1 MPRNLYIRQLIHV
14 FLLINGL
21 CSNYVSNSSV
31 FIEYDDTARTNPLI
45 IDSLSSSKLSE
56 SALDA
61 KVDYAALDSMRFDV
75 ANQKVYLF
83 GDAEVKYEGITL
95 KASYIE
101 LSLETKEVTAY
112 GTIDST
118 GKLIGKPE
126 FVDGGQTFTSEALR
140 YNFETKKGKITKAIT
155 QEGDGYIH
163 GAQIKMMNDK
173 VIFIKNGKYTTCSN
187 EIPHFHIEASKLKF
201 IKDDKIVTGPAYL
214 KIQSIPT
221 PLAVPFGFFPNKET
235 QTSGIIIPTYGE
247 SPGLGF
253 FLNDG
258 GYYLAVND
266 YIDVALTGDIYSR
279 GSWGLG
285 LESDYS
291 KRYKFDG
298 HINLTYA
305 QFMQGEK
312 DINQTKTSNYFIR
325 WKHSQAPKARPNSS
339 FSADVN
345 FGSSKNFQN
354 NFNSNT
360 QDFLTNT
367 FKSNVS
373 YNKSFAG
380 KPFNLTLNGS
390 HSQNS
395 KDSSVT
401 IVLPSATFT
410 MSRIYPLKRTVSVGK
425 DRWYEKIGINATAV
439 MQNQVKT
446 SEDTLTNYA
455 SEIVD
460 LMKNGAKITAPIST
474 SFKLLKYFNFS
485 PSINNSVVMYL
496 QTTDRSWQLVEDT
509 NETGELLDT
518 YTGSVINTD
527 NNAFA
532 AAYEG
537 SFSSSLNTTIYG
549 TFNYKLKRL
558 KAIRHVMY
566 PSATFNI
573 KPDYSDEFWG
583 YYDSYT
589 KIEDEEITEVDYS
602 RFTGQIY
609 GGPGAR
615 SESGTVGLSLR
626 NTLDAKIIGLNDTT
640 NIPSKVKLLD
650 NLNFS
655 TSYNI
660 FADSLNWN
668 PIRLYAKS
676 RINKNMDVQINSVF
690 DPYAFT
696 MNNGNGTR
704 INKSYWENFGEP
716 VNLTNF
722 DLVVSFRLKSKITDD
737 NSKQKETKEQ
747 LSIDGDNF
755 VDFNAPWTLNLS
767 YRYNYSKPFITE
779 TITNT
784 LNFNG
789 DVRLTAKWKVGFR
802 SGYDVESKKFNY
814 TSLDIYRD
822 LHCWELSFNIVPFG
836 TRKSYSIDL
845 RVKAPVLSDLKL
857 SRKRNWYDFDN

>member
-1 MPRNLYIRQLIHV
+1 MPRNLYIGHLIHV

-21 CSNYVSNSSV
+21 CSNYVANSSV
-31 FIEYDDTARTNPLI
+31 FEESADTAKAIPLA
-45 IDSLSSSKLSE
+45 IDSLNSKKIRE
-56 SALDA
+56 SALNA

-83 GDAEVKYEGITL
+83 GDAEVNYEGIEL

-101 LSLETKEVTAY
+101 LSLETKEVSAH
-112 GTIDST
+112 GAIDST
-118 GKLIGKPE
+118 GKLIGRPE
-126 FVDGGQTFTSEALR
+126 FADGGQTFTSEALR

-163 GAQIKMMNDK
+163 GVQIKMMNDK

-214 KIQSIPT
+214 KIQNIPT
-221 PLAVPFGFFPNKET
+221 PLVVPFGFFPNQER
-235 QTSGIIIPTYGE
+235 QTSGLIVPTYGE
-247 SPGLGF
+247 SPGLGV

-258 GYYLAVND
+258 GYYFAINEH
-266 YIDVALTGDIYSR
+266 IDLSLTGDVYSR
-279 GSWGLG
+279 GSWGLDVN
-285 LESDYS
+285 SDYS

-298 HINLTYA
+298 HVNITYA
-305 QFMQGEK
+305 QFKRGEK
-312 DINQTKTSNYFIR
+312 DINQSKTSNYFIR
-325 WKHSQAPKARPNSS
+325 WKHSQSAKARPNSN

-345 FGSSKNFQN
+345 FGSSQNFQN

-395 KDSSVT
+395 KDSSVN

-410 MSRIYPLKRTVSVGK
+410 MSRIYPLKRAVSVGK
-425 DRWYEKIGINATAV
+425 DRWYEKIGINGTAV
-439 MQNQVKT
+439 IQNQVRT
-446 SEDTLTNYA
+446 SEDTLTNYT
-455 SEIVD
+455 SEIAD

-474 SFKLLKYFNFS
+474 SFKLLKYLNFS

-496 QTTDRSWQLVEDT
+496 QTTDKTWELLEDT
-509 NETGELLDT
+509 NETGELLGTFKGD
-518 YTGSVINTD
+518 VVNV
-527 NNAFA
+527 NNKGFA

-549 TFNYKLKRL
+549 TFNYKMKRL
-558 KAIRHVMY
+558 KAIRHVIY

-589 KIEDEEITEVDYS
+589 KLDDGEFSEIDYS
-602 RFTGQIY
+602 RFKGQIY
-609 GGPGAR
+609 GGPSAR

-626 NTLDAKIIGLNDTT
+626 NTLEAKIIGLNDTT
-640 NIPSKVKLLD
+640 NIPSKIKLLD

-655 TSYNI
+655 TSYNV
-660 FADSLNWN
+660 FADSLNWS

-690 DPYAFT
+690 DPYAYVI
-696 MNNGNGTR
+696 NNGNGTR

-716 VNLTNF
+716 VNLTSF
-722 DLVVSFRLKSKITDD
+722 DLVVSFRLKSKLTDD

-747 LSIDGDNF
+747 LNIDGDNF
-755 VDFNAPWTLNLS
+755 VDFNVPWTLNIS
-767 YRYNYSKPFITE
+767 YRYNYSKPFIKE

-789 DVRLTAKWKVGFR
+789 DVRLTEKWKVGFR
-802 SGYDVESKKFNY
+802 SGYDVELRKFNY

-845 RVKAPVLSDLKL
+845 KVKAPVLSDLKL

>member
-1 MPRNLYIRQLIHV
+1 VV
-14 FLLINGL
+14 FEMDTTI
-21 CSNYVSNSSV
+21 
-31 FIEYDDTARTNPLI
+31 IEPAVE
-45 IDSLSSSKLSE
+45 SLAISSSSDN
-56 SALDA
+56 ALDS
-61 KVDYAALDSMRFDV
+61 KVDYNATDSMRFDI

-83 GDAEVKYEGITL
+83 GEANVNYEGISL
-95 KASYIE
+95 KANYIE
-101 LSLETKEVTAY
+101 LSLSSKEVLAT
-112 GTIDST
+112 GVIDSA
-118 GKLIGKPE
+118 GKLAGKPE
-126 FVDGGQTFTSEALR
+126 FLDGGQSFISDTMR
-140 YNFETKKGKITKAIT
+140 YNFESKKGKITQAIT

-163 GAQIKMMNDK
+163 GNQIKMMNDE

-187 EIPHFHIEASKLKF
+187 ENPHFHIEAGKLKF

-214 KIQSIPT
+214 KIQNIPT
-221 PLAVPFGFFPNKET
+221 PLAVPFGFFPNQEK
-235 QTSGIIIPTYGE
+235 QTSGLIIPTYGE

-258 GYYLAVND
+258 GYYFAIND
-266 YIDVALTGDIYSR
+266 FVDLALTGDIYSR

-291 KRYKFDG
+291 KRYKFKGNVD
-298 HINLTYA
+298 LTYA
-305 QFMQGEK
+305 QFKQGEK
-312 DINQTKTSNYFIR
+312 EIDQSKTSNYFIR
-325 WKHSQAPKARPNSS
+325 WKHVQDRKARPNSN

-354 NFNSNT
+354 NFNSNA

-380 KPFNLTLNGS
+380 KPFNLTFNGS

-410 MSRIYPLKRTVSVGK
+410 MSRIYPLKRAVKVGQ
-425 DRWYEKIGINATAV
+425 DRWYEKIGVNATAV

-446 SEDTLTNYA
+446 NEDTLTNYTGDM
-455 SEIVD
+455 VD
-460 LMKNGAKITAPIST
+460 LMKNGAKVTAPIST
-474 SFKLLKYFNFS
+474 SFKLLKYVNIS

-496 QTTDRSWQLVEDT
+496 QTNERDWLLVADT
-509 NETGELLDT
+509 NDTGELLGT
-518 YTGSVINTD
+518 YSGNVVSMD

-537 SFSSSLNTTIYG
+537 SFSTSLNTTIYG
-549 TFNYKLKRL
+549 TFNYKFKRF

-573 KPDYSDEFWG
+573 KPDYSDDFWG

-589 KIEDEEITEVDYS
+589 QVLAGESTEVNYS

-609 GGPGAR
+609 GGPGTG
-615 SESGTVGLSLR
+615 SESGTVSLSLR
-626 NTLDAKIIGLNDTT
+626 NTLDAKIIGLKDTT
-640 NIPSKVKLLD
+640 NVPKKVKLLD

-655 TSYNI
+655 TSYNV

-668 PIRLYAKS
+668 PIRLYGKS
-676 RINKNMDVQINSVF
+676 RISNNMDIQVNSVF
-690 DPYAFT
+690 DPYAYVISDA
-696 MNNGNGTR
+696 GVGKR
-704 INKSYWENFGEP
+704 INKSYWEQFGSP
-716 VNLTNF
+716 ANMTSL
-722 DLVVSFRLKSKITDD
+722 DLVVSFRLKSKVTDD
-737 NSKQKETKEQ
+737 NSEQKKTKEE
-747 LSIDGDNF
+747 LNIDGDNF
-755 VDFNAPWTLNLS
+755 VDFNAPWTLNMS
-767 YRYNYSKPFITE
+767 YRYNYSKPYVE
-779 TITNT
+779 EKITNT
-784 LNFNG
+784 INFNG
-789 DVRLTAKWKVGFR
+789 DVRITPKWKVGFR
-802 SGYDVESKKFNY
+802 SGYDIESKQFNY

-836 TRKSYSIDL
+836 TRKSYSVDL

>member
-1 MPRNLYIRQLIHV
+1 MHV
-14 FLLINGL
+14 FLLINGIMGP
-21 CSNYVSNSSV
+21 YVANAAFFV
-31 FIEYDDTARTNPLI
+31 GLETDTAIINPI
-45 IDSLSSSKLSE
+45 VVDSLPPPLKSAN
-56 SALDA
+56 ALDS
-61 KVDYAALDSMRFDV
+61 KVEYSAVDSMRFDI
-75 ANQKVYLF
+75 AEQKVYLF
-83 GDAEVKYEGITL
+83 GGAEVKYEGIAL
-95 KASYIE
+95 KADYIE
-101 LSLETKEVTAY
+101 LSLDSKEVLAT
-112 GTIDST
+112 GVLDST
-118 GKLIGKPE
+118 GKLAGKPE
-126 FVDGGQTFTSEALR
+126 FVDGGQTFTSESMR

-163 GAQIKMMNDK
+163 GAQIKMMNDD

-187 EIPHFHIEASKLKF
+187 ENPHFHIEASKLKF
-201 IKDDKIVTGPAYL
+201 IKNDKIVTGPAYL
-214 KIQSIPT
+214 KIQNIPT

-235 QTSGIIIPTYGE
+235 QTSGLIIPTYGE

-258 GYYLAVND
+258 GYYLAIND
-266 YIDVALTGDIYSR
+266 FVDLALTGDIYSR

-298 HINLTYA
+298 YLDLTYS
-305 QFMQGEK
+305 QFLQGEK
-312 DINQTKTSNYFIR
+312 DINQSKTSNYFIR
-325 WKHSQAPKARPNSS
+325 WKHKQDPKARPNSS

-410 MSRIYPLKRTVSVGK
+410 MSRIYPLKRAVKVGK
-425 DRWYEKIGINATAV
+425 DKWYEKIGINATAV

-446 SEDTLTNYA
+446 NEDTLTNYTSA
-455 SEIVD
+455 MVG
-460 LMKNGAKITAPIST
+460 LMQNGAKITAPIST
-474 SFKLLKYFNFS
+474 SFKLLKYLNFS

-496 QTTDRSWQLVEDT
+496 QTTDRDWQLVEDT
-509 NETGELLDT
+509 NDTGELLGT
-518 YTGSVINTD
+518 YNGREAAIE

-549 TFNYKLKRL
+549 VFNYKLKHL

-589 KIEDEEITEVDYS
+589 RVENGEATEVDYS
-602 RFTGQIY
+602 RFKGQIY
-609 GGPGAR
+609 GGPGSR
-615 SESGTVGLSLR
+615 SESGTIGLSL
-626 NTLDAKIIGLNDTT
+626 
-640 NIPSKVKLLD
+640 
-650 NLNFS
+650 
-655 TSYNI
+655 
-660 FADSLNWN
+660 
-668 PIRLYAKS
+668 
-676 RINKNMDVQINSVF
+676 
-690 DPYAFT
+690 
-696 MNNGNGTR
+696 
-704 INKSYWENFGEP
+704 
-716 VNLTNF
+716 
-722 DLVVSFRLKSKITDD
+722 
-737 NSKQKETKEQ
+737 
-747 LSIDGDNF
+747 
-755 VDFNAPWTLNLS
+755 
-767 YRYNYSKPFITE
+767 
-779 TITNT
+779 
-784 LNFNG
+784 
-789 DVRLTAKWKVGFR
+789 
-802 SGYDVESKKFNY
+802 
-814 TSLDIYRD
+814 
-822 LHCWELSFNIVPFG
+822 
-836 TRKSYSIDL
+836 
-845 RVKAPVLSDLKL
+845 
-857 SRKRNWYDFDN
+857 